1 MSTKIRRY
9 TLKSP
14 AKAPK
19 QYRVRYEDEL
29 NSEQLEV
36 VHAGEGPLL
45 VIAGA
50 GSGKTRALTY
60 RVSRLIED
68 GVDPSE
74 ILLLTFTNKASREML
89 SRVEELVTID
99 TRRIWGGTFHS
110 MGNRLLRRYAEPLG
124 YRSSFTILDDEDAKE
139 MMESAISSLGIKT
152 LERRFPKGDVLL
164 DIHSFVINTR
174 TPLELHLENNFPHFA
189 LYREEIVG
197 VFRRYAER
205 KREAN
210 AMDFDDLLVNW
221 KRLLDDHEQVAGALQ
236 RMFRYILVDEYQDTN
251 KLQAEIVDAM
261 AAVRR
266 NVMVVGDDAQSIY
279 SFRGASFEN
288 ILTFPLR
295 FPEAQIF
302 KLETNYRSSR
312 QILELANQSI
322 ARNRFQFRKE
332 LHAVRGDGPDPAV
345 VGVDDVFEQ
354 ATFVAQRILEL
365 RDEGE
370 SLGDIAVLY
379 RSHYQSLE
387 LQMELTRR
395 NIPYEI
401 RSGVRFFEQAHI
413 KDVIS
418 YLKIVTNVRDEL
430 AWKRVLKLYPKIG
443 EKTAADVWGQI
454 SRSPDPLGHF
464 LSASRVAASARGA
477 AASLD
482 SLRHILRD
490 ISSDAMKRNPAESI
504 RLIVERGYGDYAKTK
519 FPNFQARLDDL
530 EQLSNYAMRYEDVE
544 QFLNEVALANPMA
557 GEDQA
562 VVGPEDEKIVLSSVH
577 QAKGLEWKS
586 VFVIWLADGR
596 FPSQRALRVPGG
608 IIRFDRAQ
616 IHPAFEVPLLDG
628 ETIPSSDEP
637 TTDNRQPTTELVIPG
652 EEEERRLFY
661 VAVTRAKHELYLV
674 FPVMARDRGGMD
686 LLMEPS
692 RFVREL
698 PGDVYEKWVIGTE

>member
-1 MSTKIRRY
+1 MTKVRRY
-9 TLKSP
+9 TLKQP
-14 AKAPK
+14 AKPQK
-19 QYRVRYEDEL
+19 QYRVRYEEEL

-50 GSGKTRALTY
+50 GSGKTRTLTY

-68 GVDPSE
+68 GIDPSE

-89 SRVEELVTID
+89 SRVEQLVTID
-99 TRRIWGGTFHS
+99 RRRIWGGTFHS
-110 MGNRLLRRYAEPLG
+110 TGNRLLRQYAERLG
-124 YRSSFTILDDEDAKE
+124 YRSNFTILDDEDAKE
-139 MMESAISSLGIKT
+139 MMESAVSSLGIKT
-152 LERRFPKGDVLL
+152 LEKRFPKGDVLL
-164 DIHSFVINTR
+164 DIDSFVINTR
-174 TPLELHLENNFPHFA
+174 TPLELHLEQNFPHFA
-189 LYREEIVG
+189 LYKEEIVS
-197 VFRRYAER
+197 VFRRYKER

-210 AMDFDDLLVNW
+210 AMDFDDLLINW
-221 KRLLDDHEQVAGALQ
+221 KVLLDDHQEVSGALKQ
-236 RMFRYILVDEYQDTN
+236 KFRYILVDEYQDTN
-251 KLQAEIVDAM
+251 KLQSEIVDAM
-261 AAVRR
+261 ADVRR

-295 FPEAQIF
+295 FPDARIF
-302 KLETNYRSSR
+302 KLETNYRSTR

-322 ARNRFQFRKE
+322 ANNRFQFRKE
-332 LHAVRGDGPDPAV
+332 LRAVRGDGPDPAV

-354 ATFVAQRILEL
+354 ASFVAQRILEL

-370 SLGDIAVLY
+370 NLSDIAVLY

-387 LQMELTRR
+387 LQMELSRR
-395 NIPYEI
+395 LIPYEI

-418 YLKIVTNVRDEL
+418 YLKIVTNTRDEL

-443 EKTAADVWGQI
+443 EKTAAEVWARIGTAAN
-454 SRSPDPLGHF
+454 PLDAF
-464 LSASRVAASARGA
+464 LGGAGVSSQARGA
-477 AASLD
+477 NSLK
-482 SLRHILRD
+482 SLKDVLKL
-490 ISSDAMKRNPAESI
+490 ISSDAMLRNPAESI
-504 RLIVERGYGDYAKTK
+504 GIIVERGYADYARAK
-519 FPNFQARLDDL
+519 FANAQARLDDL
-530 EQLSNYAMRYEDVE
+530 EQLSQYALRYEDVE

-557 GEDQA
+557 GEDVA

-577 QAKGLEWKS
+577 QAKGLEWRS

-608 IIRFDRAQ
+608 IIKIDRTKV
-616 IHPAFEVPLLDG
+616 HPAFDVALIEG
-628 ETIPSSDEP
+628 EATDNQQP
-637 TTDNRQPTTELVIPG
+637 TTDNIELVIPG

-661 VAVTRAKHELYLV
+661 VAVTRAKQELYLV

-686 LLMEPS
+686 VLMEPS

-698 PGDVYEKWVIGTE
+698 PEDSYEKWVIGSDS